1 MKMEIKRIIEI
12 WNDGNEDK
20 DENKNEN
27 RDLYMKIDIRTEKN
41 RDKHGNRVLEKEM

>member
-12 WNDGNEDK
+12 WNNGNEDK

-27 RDLYMKIDIRTEKN
+27 RDL
-41 RDKHGNRVLEKEM
+41 